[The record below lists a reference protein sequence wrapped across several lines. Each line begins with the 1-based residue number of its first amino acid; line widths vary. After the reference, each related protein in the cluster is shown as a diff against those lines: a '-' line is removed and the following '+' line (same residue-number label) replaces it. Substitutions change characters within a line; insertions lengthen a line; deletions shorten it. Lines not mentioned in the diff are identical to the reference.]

1 MSWENFMDS
10 AGPAS
15 TRIGRLGLACSDA
28 LPMLLDQSLDCIK
41 VIGLDGTIQY
51 INRNGVCA
59 MELESAQTILGLRWT
74 EVWPIHTR
82 SLVNQSL
89 ADAEAGK
96 EVRFEAFCPT
106 AKGSPR
112 WWDVSVSKMS
122 SPEGQLLGYLSISR
136 DITPA
141 RAAQNA
147 SDVAAAELASRLRES
162 HALFSKILSDL
173 ARENPQLE
181 QLVETAKRHISAL
194 DPGSGSSQ

>member
-1 MSWENFMDS
+1 MDS
-10 AGPAS
+10 AAPTS
-15 TRIGRLGLACSDA
+15 TRIGRLRLACSDA
-28 LPMLLDQSLDCIK
+28 LPTLLDQSLDCIK

-59 MELESAQTILGLRWT
+59 MELESAQAILGLRWT

-82 SLVNQSL
+82 LLVNQSL

-96 EVRFEAFCPT
+96 DVRFEAFCPT

-112 WWDVSVSKMS
+112 WWEVSVSQMS
-122 SPEGQLLGYLSISR
+122 SPDGQLLGYLSISR

-147 SDVAAAELASRLRES
+147 SDVAAADLAIRLTES
-162 HALFSKILSDL
+162 HALFSRILSEL
-173 ARENPQLE
+173 ALENPQLE
-181 QLVETAKRHISAL
+181 QLVESAKRQINAL
-194 DPGSGSSQ
+194 APRSDLLK